1 MSPIGPPVA
10 PCIRFYLCN
19 HEPMSTPIGP
29 YTPIV
34 RAGDLLVVSGQ
45 LGLRDGEM
53 VSGGVEAETIQA
65 LANLA
70 ALLATEG
77 ASMSDVIKTTVFLRH
92 MRDFEI
98 MNAAY
103 AAAFGDHRPA
113 RSAFAVAELPRVALV
128 EIEAWAFA
136 PSGR

>member
-1 MSPIGPPVA
+1 MLEQAQGAS
-10 PCIRFYLCN
+10 RRLCN
-19 HEPMSTPIGP
+19 HEDMSAPIGP
-29 YTPIV
+29 YSPIL

-53 VSGGVEAETIQA
+53 VSGGVAAETSQA
-65 LANLA
+65 LANLE
-70 ALLATEG
+70 ALLVSEG

-92 MRDFEI
+92 MRDFDI
-98 MNAAY
+98 MNEAY
-103 AAAFGDHRPA
+103 VAAFGEHRPA

-128 EIEAWAFA
+128 EIEAWAHA